1 MNAEARRLLAQR
13 GAVRTDVRLSVAVG
27 LAFGAIQVLSPFA
40 FRWLPAATVQSIL
53 LAMIAAIYIGFA
65 VADGRPKVLVVEVVV
80 ASGFV
85 TLAAVSVV
93 GPVWLLVLG
102 YGLHGLKDLWQARTT
117 FVAGTRWWPPF
128 CAAVDWVVA
137 ASLLV
142 AAVARLDLH
151 A

>member
-1 MNAEARRLLAQR
+1 MNAQAPGPIALHR
-13 GAVRTDVRLSVAVG
+13 AVRSDMQLSVAVG
-27 LAFGAIQVLSPFA
+27 VAFGAIQVLSPIA

-65 VADGRPKVLVVEVVV
+65 VADGRPKVLLVEVVV

-85 TLAAVSVV
+85 ALATVSVV
-93 GPVWLLVLG
+93 GPVWLLALG
-102 YGLHGLKDLWQARTT
+102 YALHGLKDVWQARTT

-142 AAVARLDLH
+142 AAAGGLDLH